1 VATLSQLGYRS
12 LVADSA
18 PEALALLHRDR
29 SIDLLFSDVVMPA
42 GMSGLELARTAS
54 RLRPELKV
62 LLSSG
67 FSREAEGATAIAAE
81 FPFIAKPYRP
91 AALARKLE
99 ELLAGAAHG

>member
-1 VATLSQLGYRS
+1 LSQLGYRT
-12 LVADSA
+12 LVAESA
-18 PEALALLHRDR
+18 PEALVLLRRDR

-42 GMSGLELARTAS
+42 GMSGLELARAAS
-54 RLRPELKV
+54 RLRPDLKV

-67 FSREAEGATAIAAE
+67 FSREGADAIASE

-99 ELLAGAAHG
+99 ELLAGAAGA